1 MSILENSNGDTARRH
16 MAPAR
21 AAPLQSGMVFIKH
34 AAPSLLMQW
43 LQQGRSWIIFSHLLW
58 IQTFT
63 FIVHL
68 DTEIDIYLTFN
79 YRNFPKKINI
89 YHATWR

>member
-43 LQQGRSWIIFSHLLW
+43 LQQGRFP
-58 IQTFT
+58 
-63 FIVHL
+63 
-68 DTEIDIYLTFN
+68 IYRGYKPAEKNNKEMRSTNEFQ
-79 YRNFPKKINI
+79 
-89 YHATWR
+89 

>member
-1 MSILENSNGDTARRH
+1 MLIDVNIGELQWRHRQATWRH

-43 LQQGRSWIIFSHLLW
+43 LQQGRFP
-58 IQTFT
+58 
-63 FIVHL
+63 
-68 DTEIDIYLTFN
+68 IYRGYKPAEKNNREAPMNFN
-79 YRNFPKKINI
+79 KINR
-89 YHATWR
+89 TLLLL